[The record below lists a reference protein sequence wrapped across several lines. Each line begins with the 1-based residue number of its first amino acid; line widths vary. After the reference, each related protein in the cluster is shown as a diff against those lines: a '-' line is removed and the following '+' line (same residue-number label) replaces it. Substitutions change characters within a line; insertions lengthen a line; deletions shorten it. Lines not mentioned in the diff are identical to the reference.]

1 MKVRRGVQKM
11 ETKNLEAALEV
22 IPFLELPEG
31 IRILEVTHS
40 SPLFTPV
47 LGCVNLLDN
56 KKIDL
61 CVVNSGEMT
70 SNVLGYYEKIFF
82 HSLGGDA

>member
-1 MKVRRGVQKM
+1 M

-47 LGCVNLLDN
+47 LG
-56 KKIDL
+56 
-61 CVVNSGEMT
+61 
-70 SNVLGYYEKIFF
+70 
-82 HSLGGDA
+82 

>member
-1 MKVRRGVQKM
+1 M

-61 CVVNSGEMT
+61 
-70 SNVLGYYEKIFF
+70 
-82 HSLGGDA
+82 